1 MRIGDP
7 ITIRKL
13 GDDIVI
19 RYVIADSDGRFIM
32 KNAANQYIPVP
43 DIELAERFD
52 SMAKAKNILNSCI
65 NRNIRKRMSVME
77 IEEPDRKECVK
88 PDSNNPAP
96 PCKHHCKA
104 KQSAM
109 RKLASQ
115 DIAEENLT
123 FSREKIL
130 NAIGDME
137 AIHKRKLALQD
148 EHSKIE
154 KEIVDIEHY
163 IELCDNLNAYQGY
176 LAYMMLRK
184 RLQLRRHVKDEILV
198 LSDIEDVMS
207 GLRRTVSKMNSL
219 DGRSYEPRVLTELF
233 T

>member
-1 MRIGDP
+1 
-7 ITIRKL
+7 
-13 GDDIVI
+13 
-19 RYVIADSDGRFIM
+19 
-32 KNAANQYIPVP
+32 
-43 DIELAERFD
+43 
-52 SMAKAKNILNSCI
+52 
-65 NRNIRKRMSVME
+65 MSVME
-77 IEEPDRKECVK
+77 IEEPDREEIEKNVLHSCR
-88 PDSNNPAP
+88 
-96 PCKHHCKA
+96 HHCKA
-104 KQSAM
+104 KQTAM

-115 DIAEENLT
+115 DVAEEDLT

-137 AIHKRKLALQD
+137 AVHKRKLALQD

-184 RLQLRRHVKDEILV
+184 RLQLRRCVKDEILV
-198 LSDIEDVMS
+198 LSDIEDVMN
-207 GLRRTVSKMNSL
+207 GLRRTVSKMDGL
-219 DGRSYEPRVLTELF
+219 GGRSYEPRVLTELF